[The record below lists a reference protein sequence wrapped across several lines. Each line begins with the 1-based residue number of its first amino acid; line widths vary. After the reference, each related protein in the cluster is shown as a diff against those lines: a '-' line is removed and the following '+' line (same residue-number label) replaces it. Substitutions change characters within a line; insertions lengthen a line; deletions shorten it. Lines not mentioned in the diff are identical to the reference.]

1 MAIEANTG
9 IKPNIIGFLSAGNEE
24 KVSHENSQGFSLLRL
39 TAVKKKKKIEEE
51 KKKPVLQLDNRP
63 GTGSVTTQ
71 IHSLAITCGCW
82 LPFTIRGICLIFLT
96 KSKSP

>member
-39 TAVKKKKKIEEE
+39 TAVKKKNRRRKKEA
-51 KKKPVLQLDNRP
+51 
-63 GTGSVTTQ
+63 S
-71 IHSLAITCGCW
+71 SSA
-82 LPFTIRGICLIFLT
+82 
-96 KSKSP
+96 

>member
-39 TAVKKKKKIEEE
+39 TAFKKKKNRRR
-51 KKKPVLQLDNRP
+51 KKEA
-63 GTGSVTTQ
+63 S
-71 IHSLAITCGCW
+71 SSA
-82 LPFTIRGICLIFLT
+82 
-96 KSKSP
+96 